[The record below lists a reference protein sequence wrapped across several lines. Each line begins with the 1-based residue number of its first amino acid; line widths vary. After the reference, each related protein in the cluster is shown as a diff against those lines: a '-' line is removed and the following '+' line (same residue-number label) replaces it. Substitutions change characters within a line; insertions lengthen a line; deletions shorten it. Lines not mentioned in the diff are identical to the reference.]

1 MTKDGALEAIR
12 KSQSSALSTGSLGQL
27 RKWADRSGND
37 SHGRFDPAG
46 AKGLDQPKAAQPQG
60 QAAQPLSHAAES
72 QHGAPQQKA
81 KEAQHGK
88 RGAPK

>member
-1 MTKDGALEAIR
+1 MDDALEAIR
-12 KSQSSALSTGSLGQL
+12 KSQSSALSTGSLEQL

-37 SHGRFDPAG
+37 SHGRFDAAG
-46 AKGLDQPKAAQPQG
+46 AKGLDQPKEAQPQG
-60 QAAQPLSHAAES
+60 QVAQPLSHAAES
-72 QHGAPQQKA
+72 QHGTPQQKA